1 VPNFPQG
8 CAPGKEAQGSA
19 DVRRI
24 LRCLTATRLLAEIV
38 RTWDQ
43 KFPAA
48 DTVGRVDPE
57 ITELL
62 AALNPLVR
70 HARALTGAGG

>member
-1 VPNFPQG
+1 M
-8 CAPGKEAQGSA
+8 
-19 DVRRI
+19 RRI
-24 LRCLTATRLLAEIV
+24 FRCLTATRLLAEIV

-48 DTVGRVDPE
+48 DTVGRVGPE

-62 AALNPLVR
+62 AALNLLVR
-70 HARALTGAGG
+70 RARALTAGAGGNG

>member
-1 VPNFPQG
+1 
-8 CAPGKEAQGSA
+8 
-19 DVRRI
+19 VRRVF
-24 LRCLTATRLLAEIV
+24 RCLTAARLLADIV
-38 RTWDQ
+38 RTWDER
-43 KFPAA
+43 FPAA

-70 HARALTGAGG
+70 RARALTAGAGGNG